1 MWMYWLLWRS
11 ALYHQD
17 WMSCIQRLWCQS
29 TTKSWLKCNGMS
41 WRSSKLTMPC
51 RPHWC
56 WHRFISKMQPSQ
68 FLANNQSNIMDV
80 FSVINVFGQSHATL
94 SILIMCYPKCWH
106 TSFRMMYK
114 TRSTYGR
121 YACRHHWYCT
131 EDQIH
136 TTRHQWAQAKIRIS
150 SALPCSN
157 MYTRPSLACK
167 NNTNLSI
174 TSINQSRNYR
184 HTYFWLAKLMFWGMI
199 SFCQQGID
207 VATCTF
213 SRFITCIYPTFH
225 WICYDA
231 SFLFNYHWRG
241 IWLEFKKVYTTERQI
256 GYNKTYMEPV
266 MTCTALQ

>member
-1 MWMYWLLWRS
+1 
-11 ALYHQD
+11 
-17 WMSCIQRLWCQS
+17 
-29 TTKSWLKCNGMS
+29 
-41 WRSSKLTMPC
+41 
-51 RPHWC
+51 
-56 WHRFISKMQPSQ
+56 
-68 FLANNQSNIMDV
+68 MDV
-80 FSVINVFGQSHATL
+80 THVAIIDIVQ
-94 SILIMCYPKCWH
+94 
-106 TSFRMMYK
+106 
-114 TRSTYGR
+114 
-121 YACRHHWYCT
+121 
-131 EDQIH
+131 
-136 TTRHQWAQAKIRIS
+136 KIRSIPRDIS
-150 SALPCSN
+150 EHKQRFESAQHYLAAI

-199 SFCQQGID
+199 SFCQERID
-207 VATCTF
+207 VTTCTF

-266 MTCTALQ
+266 YDMHCPSVVVFSRNSQQHW